1 MIPEGKKAFVQKAL
15 QTTFGVS
22 EYEDIREL
30 TAGLS
35 SALIYRVVVLG
46 KAYLLRII
54 TRTDAMGDP
63 THQIDCLKAPV
74 EAGLAPKLLYACVE
88 DRILITDFIEAKPFT
103 LEEAR
108 FRMPDLLKRLHEL
121 PALPNRLDYLETM
134 DGMVSTFREAK
145 ILPGSMTNEI
155 FRAYR
160 RILDVYPRNKEE
172 WVPCHNDCKPENILY
187 DGQRPWL
194 VDWEA
199 VFPNDRFVDLAV
211 VGNFVVANEEEETEY
226 LQNYFGEE
234 FNDYHHARF
243 FMISQLMHI
252 FYFTFFMKIVAGG
265 KSVDP
270 DSPKP
275 EFRNFH
281 DQIWAG
287 KISLKTDDMRLQ
299 YSWTHMQQ
307 FLDNL
312 KLQRFEKSLKIVS
325 AAASM
330 TKG

>member
-1 MIPEGKKAFVQKAL
+1 
-15 QTTFGVS
+15 
-22 EYEDIREL
+22 
-30 TAGLS
+30 
-35 SALIYRVVVLG
+35 
-46 KAYLLRII
+46 
-54 TRTDAMGDP
+54 
-63 THQIDCLKAPV
+63 
-74 EAGLAPKLLYACVE
+74 
-88 DRILITDFIEAKPFT
+88 
-103 LEEAR
+103 
-108 FRMPDLLKRLHEL
+108 
-121 PALPNRLDYLETM
+121 
-134 DGMVSTFREAK
+134 
-145 ILPGSMTNEI
+145 
-155 FRAYR
+155 
-160 RILDVYPRNKEE
+160 VYPRNKEE

-226 LQNYFGEE
+226 LQYYFGEE
-234 FNDYHHARF
+234 FNEYQHARF
-243 FMISQLMHI
+243 FLMSQLMHI

-270 DSPKP
+270 GSPKP

-287 KISLKTDDMRLQ
+287 KISLKTDEMRLQ

-325 AAASM
+325 AAAST
-330 TKG
+330 TKV